1 MLGCC
6 VGCRN
11 ESERG
16 MDCRKFVLAVAAVLA
31 LVTQL
36 VAGSSVTWK
45 GKKVDLAAP
54 PADFP
59 GDAKEAAEALV
70 GWADAHGY
78 KLDLDRSGRALVIST
93 SNGSKWVKHA
103 ESVLAMVDEL
113 HVDRP
118 EFPRPPPTGPVNP
131 GPGEWPG
138 PAAAKWGTS
147 ERRLDTGT
155 FVLVVVKT
163 PEDHGS
169 LLARLAA
176 ITPYLASW
184 AKSST
189 PAPGF
194 ALGEPLVGAVVLGLP
209 ENKEWNAENEFV
221 HRAAELALQRK
232 FGRQPYWLL
241 QGFAWHAEMEV
252 RRGIYC
258 FPYRSG
264 FVWAVEHTGWR
275 ARAAALW
282 RGKSE
287 APLAEVATLKRG
299 TFDDAGALNAW
310 GAATFLAEKHAAGFA
325 QALDELNRLWES
337 GSRKDLGGGSWERIP
352 DYEVP
357 VAEQER
363 VLRAK
368 TRDDL
373 PKALASWLSPG

>member
-6 VGCRN
+6 AGCRSG
-11 ESERG
+11 SEHVIGLRNLV
-16 MDCRKFVLAVAAVLA
+16 FVVAAALA
-31 LVTQL
+31 LVGS
-36 VAGSSVTWK
+36 VFAGVGVTWR
-45 GKKVDLAAP
+45 GKKIDLAAP

-59 GDAKEAAEALV
+59 GDAKEAAEALA
-70 GWADAHGY
+70 GWAGEHGY
-78 KLDLDRSGRALVIST
+78 RLDLDRSGRALVLST
-93 SNGSKWVKHA
+93 SNGSKWIKHA
-103 ESVLAMVDEL
+103 EGALALVDGLEGAK
-113 HVDRP
+113 VP
-118 EFPRPPPTGPVNP
+118 ETTGAQEP
-131 GPGEWPG
+131 
-138 PAAAKWGTS
+138 AAKWGTS
-147 ERRLDTGT
+147 ERKLGTGT
-155 FVLVVVKT
+155 LVLVVVKK
-163 PEDHGS
+163 PEDHGT
-169 LLARLAA
+169 LLTRLAE

-184 AKSST
+184 AKTST

-221 HRAAELALQRK
+221 HRAAELALQRR

-241 QGFAWHAEMEV
+241 QGFAWHAEMEL

-275 ARAAALW
+275 ARVAALW

-299 TFDDAGALNAW
+299 NFDDQGALNAW
-310 GAATFLAEKHAAGFA
+310 GAATFLAEKHAGGFGL
-325 QALDELNRLWES
+325 ALFELNRLWES
-337 GSRKDLGGGSWERIP
+337 GSRKDLGGGSWERVP

-373 PKALASWLSPG
+373 PKALASWFTAG

>member
-1 MLGCC
+1 MNW
-6 VGCRN
+6 R
-11 ESERG
+11 R
-16 MDCRKFVLAVAAVLA
+16 FVFAVAAALA

-45 GKKVDLAAP
+45 GKKIDLAAP

-59 GDAKEAAEALV
+59 GDAKQAADALV

-78 KLDLDRSGRALVIST
+78 KLDLDKSGRALVLST
-93 SNGSKWVKHA
+93 TNGSKWTKQA
-103 ESVLAMVDEL
+103 EGVLALVDEL
-113 HVDRP
+113 
-118 EFPRPPPTGPVNP
+118 EGTKLSEPTVTQEP
-131 GPGEWPG
+131 
-138 PAAAKWGTS
+138 AAKWGTS
-147 ERRLDTGT
+147 ERKLDTGT
-155 FVLVVVKT
+155 FVLVVVKK
-163 PEDHGS
+163 PEDHGT
-169 LLARLAA
+169 LLARLAE

-232 FGRQPYWLL
+232 YGRQPYWLL
-241 QGFAWHAEMEV
+241 QGFAWHAEMEL

-258 FPYRSG
+258 FPYRAG

-287 APLAEVATLKRG
+287 AALSEVATLKRG
-299 TFDDAGALNAW
+299 MFDDAGALNAW
-310 GAATFLAEKHAAGFA
+310 GAAKFLAEKHGAGFA
-325 QALDELNRLWES
+325 QALVELNGLWES
-337 GSRKDLGGGSWERIP
+337 GSRKDLGGGSWERIS

-363 VLRAK
+363 VLRTKACE
-368 TRDDL
+368 DL
-373 PKALASWLSPG
+373 PKALASWFTAG

>member
-1 MLGCC
+1 
-6 VGCRN
+6 
-11 ESERG
+11 

-59 GDAKEAAEALV
+59 GDAKQAADALV
-70 GWADAHGY
+70 GWADEHGY
-78 KLDLDRSGRALVIST
+78 KLDLDRSGRALVLST
-93 SNGSKWVKHA
+93 ANGSKWVKHA
-103 ESVLAMVDEL
+103 ESVLALVDEL
-113 HVDRP
+113 EGP
-118 EFPRPPPTGPVNP
+118 KAGATPPSSD
-131 GPGEWPG
+131 
-138 PAAAKWGTS
+138 AAAKWGAS

-155 FVLVVVKT
+155 FVLVVVKR
-163 PEDHGS
+163 PEDHGT

-194 ALGEPLVGAVVLGLP
+194 ALGEPLIGAVVLGLP